1 MVSGSINQK
10 KGVSKR
16 MKFLLLKLMMCSLI
30 FESICMVTN
39 DDIQLALDGA
49 NEGCAESMFWLGE
62 HHFRKGAFSTGI
74 EWFMCYAIRA
84 KQDFELLTEESKIG
98 KWPIL
103 SGRVTEVIKK
113 YPRAENYLFI
123 CPQEMAQ
130 EEIKFAHVIK
140 RKTEKKHLPAPYWI
154 LGHFDHKNAPK
165 FIDGRYWHLKRTEIV
180 NAFLRLP
187 SCPMPVAEEI
197 TEVEM

>member
-1 MVSGSINQK
+1 
-10 KGVSKR
+10 
-16 MKFLLLKLMMCSLI
+16 MKFFFLQLIVCSLI
-30 FESICMVTN
+30 FESICMVTQEN
-39 DDIQLALDGA
+39 VQLALDGA

-62 HHFRKGAFSTGI
+62 HHFRQGAFSTGI
-74 EWFMCYAIRA
+74 QWFMCYAIRA

-130 EEIKFAHVIK
+130 EEIKFAHIIK
-140 RKTEKKHLPAPYWI
+140 RKTEKKHLPPPYWI
-154 LGHFDHKNAPK
+154 LGHFHHSNAPK
-165 FIDGRYWHLKRTEIV
+165 FIDGRYWYAKRTEIV
-180 NAFLRLP
+180 DALLQ
-187 SCPMPVAEEI
+187 SASGPVSVAKEMIEAE
-197 TEVEM
+197 T